1 MIDIVTGDGELITL
15 DIINNNIRE
24 SPLVSGLNRRV
35 FKVDSSSKY
44 YVKDID
50 KLELERDFFK
60 NEPVIH
66 PLGFNEANIVTSRGC
81 VYNCSFCAAAYSQNK
96 VFGIRE
102 RTIKSVQLE
111 LAQIQKEL
119 PQVNSIRV
127 LDDLFLKSKKHVL
140 TATQTFN
147 PYKFKWRS
155 MAHVLTFNNISNS
168 DLIKLK
174 KSGCEE
180 LFIGIES
187 GSPRILKSIN
197 KTNKVDLIIK
207 NLSAVLRVGIDIKAY
222 FIYGFPKESL
232 KDMEKTYYLA
242 QKLEGDS
249 LMFMVT
255 EHLKVGLLT
264 DHVPVKDI
272 TEHITE
278 ELINNKIDLIYNSL
292 IKDFKINKPRIAV
305 LGINPH
311 AGDNGVIGKE
321 DDNILKPTLE
331 KIKNSGKLVYGPY
344 SADSFFGSDN
354 YKNFHAVIASYHD
367 QGLIPFKTITFGEGV
382 NFTAGLSKVRTSPDH
397 GPAYE
402 IAGKNIADAT
412 SFKEAVFTAIKIFR
426 NREEHSIYSKSP
438 LKVASK

>member
-1 MIDIVTGDGELITL
+1 MKNDEKIKVGISVGDLNGIGAE
-15 DIINNNIRE
+15 IIIKTFE
-24 SPLVSGLNRRV
+24 DNR
-35 FKVDSSSKY
+35 
-44 YVKDID
+44 I
-50 KLELERDFFK
+50 LEFCTPVIFASIKTMSFFK
-60 NEPVIH
+60 THFNSSINFNSVNNLDQLKDDKVNVFNVWNEPIKIEF
-66 PLGFNEANIVTSRGC
+66 GKEDNEKGKYA
-81 VYNCSFCAAAYSQNK
+81 
-96 VFGIRE
+96 
-102 RTIKSVQLE
+102 IKSLE
-111 LAQIQKEL
+111 AAVKSLKENTTDVLVTAPINKHNIQSE
-119 PQVNSIRV
+119 
-127 LDDLFLKSKKHVL
+127 
-140 TATQTFN
+140 TFN
-147 PYKFKWRS
+147 
-155 MAHVLTFNNISNS
+155 
-168 DLIKLK
+168 
-174 KSGCEE
+174 
-180 LFIGIES
+180 
-187 GSPRILKSIN
+187 
-197 KTNKVDLIIK
+197 
-207 NLSAVLRVGIDIKAY
+207 
-222 FIYGFPKESL
+222 FPGHT
-232 KDMEKTYYLA
+232 DYLA

-397 GPAYE
+397 GTAYE

-426 NREEHSIYSKSP
+426 NREEHSIYAKSP